1 MELIVAKN
9 NNNVIG
15 DKGNMLWHIPGD
27 MKYFRS
33 VTENQIIIM
42 GRKTFESLPN
52 GPLPNRI
59 NIVLTRDAEKWKNK
73 ETDQLFFTDLD
84 NYETIINKTVQE
96 TKKRVIVIGGVE
108 IYKLFLDKC
117 DVFHIT
123 RVYDNSEGDTKIEID
138 DVVKDMYCDLA
149 IRDFCKKNDFN
160 YKISRFVK
168 NES

>member
-15 DKGNMLWHIPGD
+15 DKGKMLWHIPGD
-27 MKYFRS
+27 LNYFRS

-52 GPLPNRI
+52 GHLPERI
-59 NIVLTRDAEKWKNK
+59 NIVLTREADKWKDK
-73 ETDQLFFTDLD
+73 ETNQLYFTDLD
-84 NYETIINKTVQE
+84 NYETLVNKLVQD
-96 TKKRVIVIGGVE
+96 THKRVIVIGGSE

-117 DVFHIT
+117 DIIHVT
-123 RVYDNSEGDTKIEID
+123 RVYENSEGDTTID
-138 DVVKDMYCDLA
+138 IDEVVENMYCDHA
-149 IRDFCKKNDFN
+149 IRAFCHKNDFN

-168 NES
+168 NIL

>member
-9 NNNVIG
+9 NNDVIG
-15 DKGNMLWHIPGD
+15 DKGKMLWHIPGD

-42 GRKTFESLPN
+42 GRKTFDSLPN

-59 NIVLTRDAEKWKNK
+59 NIVLTRDAEKWKDK
-73 ETDQLFFTDLD
+73 ETNQLFFTDLD
-84 NYETIINKTVQE
+84 NYETIINKIIQE
-96 TKKRVIVIGGVE
+96 TNKRVIVIGGVE

-123 RVYDNSEGDTKIEID
+123 RVYDNSEGDTKVEID
-138 DVVKDMYCDLA
+138 DVVEDMYCDMA
-149 IRDFCKKNDFN
+149 IREFCHKNDFN

-168 NES
+168 NGP

>member
-9 NNNVIG
+9 NNDVIG
-15 DKGNMLWHIPGD
+15 DKGKMLWHIPGD

-59 NIVLTRDAEKWKNK
+59 NIVLTREADKWKDK

-84 NYETIINKTVQE
+84 NYEKIINKIVQK
-96 TKKRVIVIGGVE
+96 TNKRIIIIGGVE

-117 DVFHIT
+117 DVFHVT
-123 RVYDNSEGDTKIEID
+123 RVYDNREGDTKMDID
-138 DVVKDMYCDLA
+138 DVVKDMYCDFA